1 MAETPRD
8 LEFIYTPLFERSAR
22 GLLDDES
29 MRHAELQLL
38 ADPRAGA
45 TVAGTG
51 GIRKIRVAL
60 PGRGKRGS
68 TRMAYLYIEIR
79 SRVYFLLAYAKSEQ
93 LDLSAA
99 DKKALRGLVHE
110 LEIQE

>member
-1 MAETPRD
+1 MAEERRD

-22 GLLDDES
+22 GLFDDEC
-29 MRHAELQLL
+29 MRHAELELL

-45 TVAGTG
+45 MVAGTG
-51 GIRKIRVAL
+51 GIRKLRVAL

-68 TRMAYLYIEIR
+68 ARVAYLYVEIR
-79 SRVYFLLAYAKSEQ
+79 GRVYFLLAYAKAEQ
-93 LDLSAA
+93 LDLSPA

-110 LEIQE
+110 LEVHE